1 MVKGDN
7 QNMTEKELH
16 RLKRPDLLTLLVAQ
30 GREAGE
36 MQQKLS
42 STENELH
49 QADRQVERL
58 KARLNDKDEQLN
70 RLKEKL
76 QDKDAQIAR
85 LKDRLDTKD
94 ARIVALEAQL
104 EDLISGRF
112 SQLQNADSLREIA
125 QRLDLMLRTAQAV
138 ADSYFKNVLALPIPA
153 GHGAPKT
160 PAPAAKPEQP
170 PQGQWSLNGS

>member
-1 MVKGDN
+1 
-7 QNMTEKELH
+7 MTEKELH

-42 STENELH
+42 STTNELH
-49 QADRQVERL
+49 QADRQIERL
-58 KARLNDKDEQLN
+58 KARLNEKDEQLA
-70 RLKEKL
+70 RLKERL
-76 QDKDAQIAR
+76 QEKDTQIAR

-94 ARIVALEAQL
+94 ARIAALEIQL

-112 SQLQNADSLREIA
+112 GQLQNADSLREIA

-138 ADSYFKNVLALPIPA
+138 TDSYFKNVLALPIPVS
-153 GHGAPKT
+153 HGAAKT
-160 PAPAAKPEQP
+160 SASAAPEQP
-170 PQGQWSLNGS
+170 QQGQWSLNES